1 MMLIWTR
8 GGGFTTRGGW
18 AHAPPIFI
26 PDLTRI
32 SLPCI
37 LETTSRIFFRIQMF
51 VHAFRS
57 VHFCWQKKQPNVRRW
72 SPKERKYD
80 YI

>member
-26 PDLTRI
+26 RDLTRI

-37 LETTSRIFFRIQMF
+37 LETTSRIFFRN
-51 VHAFRS
+51 S
-57 VHFCWQKKQPNVRRW
+57 NVRTRI
-72 SPKERKYD
+72 SICTFLLTKKTTKRPTMKSKRT
-80 YI
+80 